1 MVEASSSAG
10 RSLGCLKLSQLYSN
24 ECQCQGLSCNDT
36 PIHQLPSGSDLLDV
50 LQPFSSMLGLGA
62 QKSLEQPQ

>member
-10 RSLGCLKLSQLYSN
+10 RSLGCLKLSQRYLV
-24 ECQCQGLSCNDT
+24 ECQGLSCNNT